1 MLKSGTQILDSD
13 SAAAEMG
20 LGRWKP
26 DFMVVSYSTKKIALG
41 PKEYLQSNTRAEN
54 LIEAYGRNC
63 TTCSY
68 KVHVMIQNIMMIES
82 RKNMVDPYASI
93 WAYKA

>member
-1 MLKSGTQILDSD
+1 
-13 SAAAEMG
+13 
-20 LGRWKP
+20 
-26 DFMVVSYSTKKIALG
+26 MVVSYSTKKIALG

>member
-54 LIEAYGRNC
+54 LIEAYGRKLQPAGNILSWQAVVC
-63 TTCSY
+63 TGY
-68 KVHVMIQNIMMIES
+68 N
-82 RKNMVDPYASI
+82 
-93 WAYKA
+93 

>member
-1 MLKSGTQILDSD
+1 
-13 SAAAEMG
+13 
-20 LGRWKP
+20 
-26 DFMVVSYSTKKIALG
+26 MVVSYSTKKIALG

-93 WAYKA
+93 WAYKALHSPLLSPRVTAALAGPK